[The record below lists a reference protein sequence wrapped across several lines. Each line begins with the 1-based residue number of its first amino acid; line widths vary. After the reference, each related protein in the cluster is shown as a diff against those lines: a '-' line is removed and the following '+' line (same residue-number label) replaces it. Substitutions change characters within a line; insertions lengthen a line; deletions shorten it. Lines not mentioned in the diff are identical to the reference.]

1 MKKKTNRDIWSAG
14 GWTARRRKHKRY
26 ARAYEGKHLEETIG
40 RRDRETGKKVRKF
53 PLGVNLTELA
63 CDIHRDVARGIP
75 VRDQPL
81 VVRSVVERTEAIGES
96 AKTLEDIINN
106 DVWRPSHGGTL
117 QQEAMLEMN
126 IHGGVALK
134 LSWEPWN
141 FDLPYRLAVRLLR
154 NPGYINPVWDRL
166 DPWRMLECYIGY
178 EISPQ
183 EAKLKYGI
191 DVPDNSPSLL
201 YMEYWSRNEWRITV
215 ERAPGE
221 DMVPV
226 IKQGD
231 REWKLEGANPWGV
244 VPVYYIPHERTTNL
258 FGKSEVEGQ
267 EALEKEFNSRSANI
281 SDLVR
286 STRPGMLWGHDLNA
300 SIGVREI
307 KKDGAVIGHVID
319 AGRTKNIQGANAPK
333 LDAMPIADIPS
344 TIAEF
349 PQTLL
354 EFWMMT
360 KRIAPSVFGMDDTS
374 SGRITGPATTNRMW
388 TSIAHSLTE
397 RSNFTT
403 GKTLIDKDALRILAI
418 QREKGVYE
426 GLPVDAPEVEIAHS
440 TSSRIKQVWPPMVPM
455 DRKDRHTE
463 WIERLREGGASI
475 EMYLEEMG
483 VADTVAAREEIL
495 KWIMDVTEAKT
506 AKVEEDNGDTDEN
519 SNPNQRTRRQS
530 PASSD

>member
-1 MKKKTNRDIWSAG
+1 MKKKTSRDIWNSG
-14 GWTARRRKHKRY
+14 GWSVRRRKHRKYAKRY
-26 ARAYEGKHLEETIG
+26 DGAHLKETIG
-40 RRDRETGKKVRKF
+40 RRNRETGDKVRKF
-53 PLGVNLTELA
+53 PLDINLTRLA

-96 AKTLEDIINN
+96 AKVLEDIINN
-106 DVWRPSHGGTL
+106 GLWRPSHGGTL

-126 IHGGVALK
+126 IHGGAVFK

-141 FDLPYRLAVRLLR
+141 FDLPYRLAVRLLK
-154 NPGYINPVWDRL
+154 NPGFIKPVWDRL

-183 EAKLKYGI
+183 EARLKYG
-191 DVPDNSPSLL
+191 VKAPDNSPPLL
-201 YMEYWSRNEWRITV
+201 YMEYWSRNEFRITV

-221 DMVPV
+221 DVVPV
-226 IKQGD
+226 MKQGAN
-231 REWKLEGANPWGV
+231 EWPLEGENPWGV

-258 FGKSEVEGQ
+258 FGNSEVEGQ
-267 EALEKEFNSRSANI
+267 EELEKEFNSRAANI

-286 STRPGMLWGHDLNA
+286 ATRPGMLWGHDLA
-300 SIGVREI
+300 GTLTVKEI
-307 KKDGAVIGHVID
+307 KKDGVTIGLVID
-319 AGRTKNIQGANAPK
+319 AGRTRNVQGGQPPT
-333 LDAMPIADIPS
+333 LDAMPTSDIPE

-354 EFWMMT
+354 EFWMMV
-360 KRIAPSVFGMDDTS
+360 KRIAPAVFGMDDTS

-397 RSNFTT
+397 RSNFST
-403 GKTLIDKDALRILAI
+403 GKTLLDKDALRILAI
-418 QREKGVYE
+418 QVEQDVYKELELDPPAVEKK
-426 GLPVDAPEVEIAHS
+426 HS
-440 TSSRIKQVWPPMVPM
+440 TSARIKQVWPPMVPM

-483 VADTVAAREEIL
+483 VADSVAAREEIIR
-495 KWIMDVTEAKT
+495 WITDVTKAKT
-506 AKVEEDNGDTDEN
+506 ETVDDGDTD
-519 SNPNQRTRRQS
+519 QD
-530 PASSD
+530 SDSDQ